1 MGRIGQIA
9 LGALVAVCI
18 SGVSIGMD
26 GPQLN
31 AHQSQIAARQL
42 EQVGATIDLLGTKV
56 IEASQ
61 NALCALLRIAD

>member
-1 MGRIGQIA
+1 MRSIGQIA
-9 LGALVAVCI
+9 LGALVAACI

-31 AHQSQIAARQL
+31 AHQTEIAARQL
-42 EQVGATIDLLGTKV
+42 EQIGANIELVGTKI

-61 NALCALLRIAD
+61 DAIRSLLRSAD